1 MAQCG
6 ARIAINYA
14 RQKSSALSVL
24 EEIEAL
30 GATGMIVQADVS
42 DELQVNHMMATIRE
56 RFGPVEILINNAGVT
71 RDGLLVRMKSADWQQ
86 VIDTNLTGAFYV
98 SRAVSKDM
106 MKAKSGRII
115 NMASVVGLS
124 GNAGQANY
132 SASKAGLIGL
142 TKSMAKELAIKNI
155 TVNAVAPGFIETEMT
170 DALTEKVKELVL
182 TQIPL
187 QQLGHPE
194 DVAEAVCF
202 LAGAGGRYITG
213 QVLQVD
219 GGMAI

>member
-1 MAQCG
+1 
-6 ARIAINYA
+6 
-14 RQKSSALSVL
+14 
-24 EEIEAL
+24 
-30 GATGMIVQADVS
+30 MIVQADVS
-42 DELQVNHMMATIRE
+42 DESQVAGMMESIRE
-56 RFGPVEILINNAGVT
+56 HFGPVEILINNAGVT
-71 RDGLLVRMKSADWQQ
+71 RDGLLVRMKSTDWQQ

-115 NMASVVGLS
+115 NMASVVGIS

-142 TKSMAKELAIKNI
+142 TKSMAKELAVKHI

-170 DALTEKVKELVL
+170 AALTDKVKELVL

-187 QQLGHPE
+187 QQLGQAE